1 MVQFHDAELEMPSPP
16 GAPRRATVVATDGR
30 FSEKGVFGP
39 RVVRVEGLPPR
50 WAVQA
55 VLVDRQNMT
64 DEPFDFRAANTPRN
78 VRIVLTDATGTVQG
92 VVRDSR
98 GQPARARV
106 VIFTRDER
114 QWAATSRFLSSV
126 RTAPDGR
133 FAMSG
138 LLPGEYAVAAVG
150 ALADDGWRDPGF
162 LRRIGPQAT
171 SVSVGARATMELSLA
186 RRDRW

>member
-1 MVQFHDAELEMPSPP
+1 
-16 GAPRRATVVATDGR
+16 
-30 FSEKGVFGP
+30 
-39 RVVRVEGLPPR
+39 
-50 WAVQA
+50 
-55 VLVDRQNMT
+55 
-64 DEPFDFRAANTPRN
+64 
-78 VRIVLTDATGTVQG
+78 
-92 VVRDSR
+92 
-98 GQPARARV
+98 
-106 VIFTRDER
+106 
-114 QWAATSRFLSSV
+114 V

-133 FAMSG
+133 FALSG